1 MSFPIMNGDG
11 NLVRR
16 VAGPIEFRDGFGLG
30 LFACFA
36 WKSLGGNLDAC
47 QATLKEARIDSSEG
61 TSLQALL
68 MAQLTVRNVTR
79 QVVRALKRRAAAH
92 GRSAEA
98 EHREIL
104 RRALLER
111 DENFASR
118 VKSLR
123 QRLRSSV
130 DSSEVIRADRNR
142 DNME

>member
-1 MSFPIMNGDG
+1 
-11 NLVRR
+11 
-16 VAGPIEFRDGFGLG
+16 
-30 LFACFA
+30 
-36 WKSLGGNLDAC
+36 
-47 QATLKEARIDSSEG
+47 
-61 TSLQALL
+61 
-68 MAQLTVRNVTR
+68 MAQLTVRNVTQ

-118 VKSLR
+118 AKNLR

-130 DSSEVIRADRNR
+130 DSTEVIRADRDR
-142 DNME
+142 DTSE